1 MPSLFAP
8 RTDLKCQDSMRPAL
22 SMVVE
27 DFDSFRRLVSSK
39 LEQRPELEV
48 VCAVFDGL
56 GAVQKAEELR
66 PDPILLDIGLPTP
79 NCIEAAR
86 PNSLLAPESKIVIR
100 SHRKI

>member
-1 MPSLFAP
+1 MPSLFAQ
-8 RTDLKCQDSMRPAL
+8 RTDLECQNSMRPAL

-39 LEQRPELEV
+39 LEQRPELQV

-66 PDPILLDIGLPTP
+66 PDLILLDIGRPIP

-86 PNSLLAPESKIVIR
+86 RILVLAPESKIIIR
-100 SHRKI
+100 SHRRT